1 MIEFK
6 KHKSSTAHLLIHWS
20 AVDILGLEVGDEV
33 GFNRDGEDLYIYRLA
48 PLGVRFGTGFKITN
62 TNTQTKGL
70 TTYSSKILNYGDPG
84 DVFELDEEYVFDEL
98 NAVELYPL
106 IKIDNG
112 S

>member
-1 MIEFK
+1 MIEIK
-6 KHKSSTAHLLIHWS
+6 KHKNGTPHLLIYWS
-20 AVDILGLEVGDEV
+20 AVDILELEVGDEV

-70 TTYSSKILNYGDPG
+70 TTYSSNILSYGDSG
-84 DVFELDEEYVFDEL
+84 DVFEVDDEYVFDEL
-98 NAVELYPL
+98 NEVELYPL
-106 IKIDNG
+106 TKVEDG